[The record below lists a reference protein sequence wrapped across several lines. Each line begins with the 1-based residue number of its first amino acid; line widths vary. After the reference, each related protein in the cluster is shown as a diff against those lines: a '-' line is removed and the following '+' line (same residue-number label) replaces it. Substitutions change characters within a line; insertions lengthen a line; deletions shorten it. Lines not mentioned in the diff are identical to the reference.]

1 MFRFVRA
8 VERGTARRSSP
19 PRSGSALLFSPPPTF
34 FACRAM
40 TSRHTRERKQCFFLL
55 LFSSAMRP
63 LPRPESFTEGLVW
76 PCIDAP
82 RGGQGKRTRD
92 LLDAGASLLPFFWT
106 LWHHQ
111 PLKFVVSQTRTLLSP
126 LDLRPPRIRFLT
138 LHNSPFPHEP
148 TEWLSPC
155 PPRWLSGPRSP
166 RVAPGKSRFGWHA
179 DRRKGQRAKVAAD
192 APVFFSFPFLEPP
205 PTKSF
210 VPLFLFAPFFAC
222 SVPPFLVRLL
232 RRWSPEFSSSDRN
245 TETHATPPPLPNRN
259 ERKQKTFT
267 APPSSRPA
275 PRLPARARSPRALP
289 PRRSTTS
296 SSCLSASPPCP
307 AP

>member
-1 MFRFVRA
+1 MIFICLFGVSVFSPPSPLVFGKKIRHFRDSGSDRVFFFRSLRRRQIHSSPFYPFPASAAASFVRSQSSSNSSGASMFRFVRA

-111 PLKFVVSQTRTLLSP
+111 PLKLVVSQTRTLLSP
-126 LDLRPPRIRFLT
+126 LDLRPPRIRSLT

-179 DRRKGQRAKVAAD
+179 DRRKGQ
-192 APVFFSFPFLEPP
+192 
-205 PTKSF
+205 
-210 VPLFLFAPFFAC
+210 
-222 SVPPFLVRLL
+222 
-232 RRWSPEFSSSDRN
+232 
-245 TETHATPPPLPNRN
+245 
-259 ERKQKTFT
+259 
-267 APPSSRPA
+267 
-275 PRLPARARSPRALP
+275 
-289 PRRSTTS
+289 TS
-296 SSCLSASPPCP
+296 QGGS
-307 AP
+307 